1 MLQNVSLTVSNN
13 QTNVSFEQE
22 KENEFSTEKGPFTI
36 CYLVMTLIGLLGNSL
51 VITAVRR
58 NRNMRSTT
66 NILLAFVAVA
76 DFISLVCFIPF
87 ALLLSFRLPRG
98 IFGAVLCWI
107 FASGNVANVTI
118 VVSITTLTLLA
129 IERYHALLKPMKNRL
144 RLSSNNVYYWICGI
158 SLYAIA
164 LIAPFFV
171 FTKYDKSRRT
181 CLYDFGQNG
190 RRIYFSFFGFGVALA
205 SFIICFC
212 YSRIIKGFY
221 FGNNKV
227 CINEEL
233 QHKRKVVKMLLLVTL
248 AFIVC
253 FTPRAV
259 YFLFYTHD
267 RGLFHQ
273 ISFFL
278 LHCNSAVNPIIL
290 GFQSKNY
297 RREFKTTIGEVV
309 SKMKRVRSL
318 CKVG

>member
-1 MLQNVSLTVSNN
+1 M
-13 QTNVSFEQE
+13 
-22 KENEFSTEKGPFTI
+22 I
-36 CYLVMTLIGLLGNSL
+36 LIGLLGNTL
-51 VITAVRR
+51 VITAVRK

-87 ALLLSFRLPRG
+87 AVLLSFKLPRG

-107 FASGNVANVTI
+107 FATCNVASVTV

-129 IERYHALLKPMKNRL
+129 IERYHALLKPMRSRL
-144 RLSSNNVYYWICGI
+144 RLNNINVYYWICGI

-164 LIAPFFV
+164 LIAPFFF
-171 FTKYDKSRRT
+171 FTKYDEPRRT
-181 CLYDFGQNG
+181 CSYVFGQNG
-190 RRIYFSFFGFGVALA
+190 RRIYFSLFGFGVALA
-205 SFIICFC
+205 LVIICFC
-212 YSRIIKGFY
+212 YWRIIKGFY

-227 CINEEL
+227 CVNEEV
-233 QHKRKVVKMLLLVTL
+233 QHKRKVVKLLLLVTL

-273 ISFFL
+273 ISLFL
-278 LHCNSAVNPIIL
+278 LHCNSAINPVIL

-297 RREFKTTIGEVV
+297 RREFKTTIGAVI
-309 SKMKRVRSL
+309 SKMKRVISI
-318 CKVG
+318 CKMG